1 MTVFAP
7 GHVGSDA
14 SNLLLLLSSSSSF
27 LLLLLW
33 DSASSARNLSLSL
46 SLASFISSLIR
57 GTSGANRSGS
67 YVRGGLR
74 VYLFSDDQ
82 FICTKFIRVMM

>member
-33 DSASSARNLSLSL
+33 DSASSARNLSL

>member
-14 SNLLLLLSSSSSF
+14 SNLLLLLLSSSSSF

-46 SLASFISSLIR
+46 SRLL
-57 GTSGANRSGS
+57 
-67 YVRGGLR
+67 
-74 VYLFSDDQ
+74 
-82 FICTKFIRVMM
+82 

>member
-14 SNLLLLLSSSSSF
+14 SNLLLLLLSSSSF

-46 SLASFISSLIR
+46 SRVFYKLADTRNKWSEP
-57 GTSGANRSGS
+57 
-67 YVRGGLR
+67 
-74 VYLFSDDQ
+74 
-82 FICTKFIRVMM
+82 

>member
-14 SNLLLLLSSSSSF
+14 SNLLLLLLSSSSF

-33 DSASSARNLSLSL
+33 DSSARNLSLSL
-46 SLASFISSLIR
+46 SRLL
-57 GTSGANRSGS
+57 
-67 YVRGGLR
+67 
-74 VYLFSDDQ
+74 
-82 FICTKFIRVMM
+82 

>member
-57 GTSGANRSGS
+57 GTSGADRMYGAGYVFTYSATINL
-67 YVRGGLR
+67 YVRNL
-74 VYLFSDDQ
+74 YA
-82 FICTKFIRVMM
+82 

>member
-14 SNLLLLLSSSSSF
+14 SNLLLLLLSSSSF

-46 SLASFISSLIR
+46 SLSRL
-57 GTSGANRSGS
+57 
-67 YVRGGLR
+67 L
-74 VYLFSDDQ
+74 
-82 FICTKFIRVMM
+82 

>member
-14 SNLLLLLSSSSSF
+14 SNLLLLLSSSSF

-46 SLASFISSLIR
+46 SRLL
-57 GTSGANRSGS
+57 
-67 YVRGGLR
+67 
-74 VYLFSDDQ
+74 
-82 FICTKFIRVMM
+82 

>member
-14 SNLLLLLSSSSSF
+14 SNLLLLLSSSSF

-46 SLASFISSLIR
+46 SLSRL
-57 GTSGANRSGS
+57 
-67 YVRGGLR
+67 L
-74 VYLFSDDQ
+74 
-82 FICTKFIRVMM
+82 

>member
-46 SLASFISSLIR
+46 SRLL
-57 GTSGANRSGS
+57 
-67 YVRGGLR
+67 
-74 VYLFSDDQ
+74 
-82 FICTKFIRVMM
+82 

>member
-33 DSASSARNLSLSL
+33 DSSARNLSLSL
-46 SLASFISSLIR
+46 SLSRL
-57 GTSGANRSGS
+57 
-67 YVRGGLR
+67 L
-74 VYLFSDDQ
+74 
-82 FICTKFIRVMM
+82 